1 MFCILVTS
9 GIAMQWA
16 FAGDAPVTNENDPNF
31 VGPPSQAQNV
41 DFNTNTISPTSSILG
56 ISDKDLRDGNVDMN
70 SIPVV
75 LASVIQFIIGIA
87 GTVAIFMLIFFAVK
101 MQISSMQLG
110 DTSGVE
116 KSKKGMISAGI
127 GFLLAISAWFIMAR
141 VIDILSTATGANP

>member
-1 MFCILVTS
+1 
-9 GIAMQWA
+9 
-16 FAGDAPVTNENDPNF
+16 
-31 VGPPSQAQNV
+31 
-41 DFNTNTISPTSSILG
+41 
-56 ISDKDLRDGNVDMN
+56 MN